1 MSTQKPEVHPQST
14 IEGLSIAELEAL
26 LDGKKAKLVALSQKK
41 QTILD
46 ELDGVDKELEDL
58 TGMKASNRSRS
69 EAMKESWRKRRQ
81 KPQASKK
88 DGVKTRPGSLL
99 TTLLSVLC
107 STGKSLD
114 TLADEVIQ
122 AGWRGRGGKVPKN
135 LKGSIYGTIYA
146 YRKSGG
152 YIDYDKAT
160 KTYSV

>member
-1 MSTQKPEVHPQST
+1 MATQVQLGE
-14 IEGLSIAELEAL
+14 LSIAELEAL
-26 LDGKKAKLVALSQKK
+26 LDGKKAKLVALNQRK

-58 TGMKASNRSRS
+58 TGMKASNLSRS

-81 KPQASKK
+81 KSQAPKK
-88 DGVKTRPGSLL
+88 GSVKTRPGSLL
-99 TTLLSVLC
+99 TTLLSILC

-114 TLADEVIQ
+114 TLADEVVQ

-146 YRKSGG
+146 HRKSGG
-152 YIDYDKAT
+152 HVNYDKTT